1 MLMAHPAVLARLV
14 EEYETVARLRA
25 GERRDAVRQRLED
38 VVYTLCV
45 STGTRDIDAAL
56 VSARERMSAAR
67 PGADAD
73 GLHAD
78 GLHADGL
85 HPDGVHGGAVRAD
98 GVDADGAPTAA

>member
-67 PGADAD
+67 PGAEA
-73 GLHAD
+73 
-78 GLHADGL
+78 
-85 HPDGVHGGAVRAD
+85 DGVHAEGLHVGAVRAD
-98 GVDADGAPTAA
+98 GVDAEGAPTAA